1 MAEEKEKHDEM
12 ENQIADEKSN
22 KENFAPNNKEI
33 IASILAYF
41 WILFFIP
48 MILCPE
54 SKFGRYHAN
63 QGFLLLLFGIVTAII
78 SGILGIFTFV
88 PVIGIILSI
97 IGSILGIINLGYLIY
112 GIYNVICKKC
122 KPLPFIGKYDLIK

>member
-12 ENQIADEKSN
+12 QKQIADEKSN

-33 IASILAYF
+33 LASILAYF

-112 GIYNVICKKC
+112 GIYNVIGKKC